1 MDEPPATPHL
11 DFYGQFLDALEAA
24 SVEFM
29 VGGAFGLS
37 VLAGIERDTKDF
49 DLMLRPR
56 DVERALEAARA
67 AGFRADYAFTHW
79 IAKVHLG
86 DHFIDL
92 IYRAGNGLCEVDD
105 GWFAHAPHAEVLGR
119 RVRLCPAEEMMWQKA
134 FIMERERFDGADVL
148 HLLRR
153 RAASLDWPRL
163 LQRFGPDWR
172 VLLSHLVLF
181 GYVYPAMRGNIPA
194 AVLED
199 LLSRLRDEPAPPAAD
214 QALCRGTLLSR
225 GQYLPDVEQWGYRDA
240 RTEARVTMTPQ
251 EVAAWTNA
259 IGS

>member
-1 MDEPPATPHL
+1 MDASPETPHL
-11 DFYGQFLDALEAA
+11 DFYGQILDALTSA

-29 VGGAFGLS
+29 VGGAYALR

-56 DVERALEAARA
+56 DVERALEAARS

-86 DHFIDL
+86 DHFVDL
-92 IYRAGNGLCEVDD
+92 IYRAGNGLCDVDD
-105 GWFAHAPHAEVLGR
+105 QWFTNAPHAEVLGR
-119 RVRLCPAEEMMWQKA
+119 PVRVCPAEEMMWQKS
-134 FIMERERFDGADVL
+134 FIMERERFDGADIL

-163 LQRFGPDWR
+163 LARFGDDWR

-181 GYVYPAMRGNIPA
+181 GYAYPGMRGMIPA
-194 AVLED
+194 AVLDD
-199 LLSRLRDEPAPPAAD
+199 LFGRLREESSLPAED

-225 GQYLPDVEQWGYRDA
+225 EQYLPDVEQWGYRDA
-240 RTEARVTMTPQ
+240 RTEKRVKMTPQ
-251 EVAAWTNA
+251 EIAAWTNA
-259 IGS
+259 IAR